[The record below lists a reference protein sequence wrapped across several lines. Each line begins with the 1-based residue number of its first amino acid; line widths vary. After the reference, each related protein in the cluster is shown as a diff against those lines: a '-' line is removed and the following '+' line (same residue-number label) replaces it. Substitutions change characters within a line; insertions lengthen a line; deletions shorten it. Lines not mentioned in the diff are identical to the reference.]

1 MDDIRSSGSTSETQA
16 PITPPPAPETIPTP
30 VAASVA
36 VPTSDVRPPTSV
48 SGERRGMAAISYLGI
63 LCLIPLIFAKDSAFA
78 QYHAKQ
84 GVILAIVGIILQL
97 VSDVLWNVPFGGAL
111 VTIVGLVLF
120 VVSIMGIVKAFRG
133 EKFEIPYMSE
143 WAAKIH
149 F

>member
-1 MDDIRSSGSTSETQA
+1 
-16 PITPPPAPETIPTP
+16 
-30 VAASVA
+30 
-36 VPTSDVRPPTSV
+36 
-48 SGERRGMAAISYLGI
+48 MAAISYLGI